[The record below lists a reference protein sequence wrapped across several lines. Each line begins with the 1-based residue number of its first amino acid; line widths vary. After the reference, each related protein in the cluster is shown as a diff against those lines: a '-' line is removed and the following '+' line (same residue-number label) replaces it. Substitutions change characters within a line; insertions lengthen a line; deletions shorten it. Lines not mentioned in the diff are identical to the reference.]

1 MIEFLTLFAGL
12 ILGVQNIEVAVSG
25 PVTRVELR
33 LNDEVLADIDGPPW
47 VVRCDLGR
55 ELHPAVLEAVAFD
68 TAGRELDRAGQRI
81 NLPGRRAEAEIVSI
95 RDEDGRVNSA
105 RLTWSSP
112 EFSRPKKIAVEL
124 DGQSLKVRSP
134 YRIDLSGVDDEGVHV
149 LSAEFQFS
157 GDLIIRR
164 ELVFGSEFTGDH
176 DSGLTAVAV
185 VLDELDELPPPEALA
200 GWFVRDGEPLEVTA
214 VETPD
219 ARVVVVRDPTAVH
232 ALAEM
237 SPELDRRRKKAR
249 RDSSKQ
255 RTLDIFGDDVEIS
268 VLSPEPVP
276 PPDREPAAMLF
287 PYSNKPT
294 AGPKGIVS
302 ATVGSAPASLL
313 GGPLMMSDAVAV
325 AAMRAAEGNR
335 RRMVVLMLGK
345 RREDGSRFAPAIAR
359 RYLEDLRVPLVV
371 WDLTGPSEDPPTG
384 WGDLKPV
391 ENVDDLVRQVRR
403 LRYRLGEQRIVW
415 LRGTHLPQQV
425 ELTER
430 ARGISLA
437 R

>member
-12 ILGVQNIEVAVSG
+12 ALGVQNIEVAVSG
-25 PVTRVELR
+25 PVARVELR
-33 LNDEVLADIDGPPW
+33 LNDTTLAGIDGPPW

-55 ELHPAVLEAVAFD
+55 ELRPAVLEAVAFD
-68 TAGRELDRAGQRI
+68 AAGRELDRTGQRI
-81 NLPGRRAEAEIVSI
+81 NLPGRRAEADIIAI
-95 RDEDGRVNSA
+95 RDGEGRVSSA

-112 EFSRPKKIAVEL
+112 EFSRPRKITVEL
-124 DGQSLKVRSP
+124 DGRSLKARSP
-134 YRIDLSGVDDEGVHV
+134 YRVDLSGVADKGVHV

-157 GDLIIRR
+157 GDLIIKR
-164 ELVFGSEFTGDH
+164 ELVFGSEFEGDH

-185 VLDELDELPPPEALA
+185 VLDELDELPPPEAMA
-200 GWFVRDGEPLEVTA
+200 EWFARDGEPLEVTA
-214 VETPD
+214 VETPE

-237 SPELDRRRKKAR
+237 SPELDRRGKKAR
-249 RDSSKQ
+249 RDTSKQ
-255 RTLDIFGDDVEIS
+255 RTLDVFDDDVEIS

-276 PPDREPAAMLF
+276 PPDRGTAALLF

-294 AGPKGIVS
+294 PGPKGIVA
-302 ATVGSAPASLL
+302 ATVGSTPASLM

-325 AAMRAAEGNR
+325 AAMRAAEGNV
-335 RRMVVLMLGK
+335 RRMVVLMLG
-345 RREDGSRFAPAIAR
+345 RQREDGSRFAPEIAR
-359 RYLEDLRVPLVV
+359 RFLEDLRVPLVV
-371 WDLTGPSEDPPTG
+371 WDLSGPSADPPAG

-403 LRYRLGEQRIVW
+403 IRYRLGEQRIVW
-415 LRGTHLPQQV
+415 LRGTHLPQQI
-425 ELTER
+425 ELTDR

>member
-12 ILGVQNIEVAVSG
+12 VLGVQNVEVAVSG
-25 PVTRVELR
+25 PVARVELR
-33 LNDEVLADIDGPPW
+33 LNEEVLADIVGPPW
-47 VVRCDLGR
+47 IARVDLGR

-68 TAGRELDRAGQRI
+68 AAGRELDRAGQRI

-95 RDEDGRVNSA
+95 RDEDGRVSSA

-124 DGQSLKVRSP
+124 DGRSLKVRSP
-134 YRIDLSGVDDEGVHV
+134 YRIDLSGVDGEGVHV

-157 GDLIIRR
+157 GDLVIKR

-185 VLDELDELPPPEALA
+185 VLDELDELPPPEALE

-214 VETPD
+214 VEIPD
-219 ARVVVVRDPTAVH
+219 AHLVVVRDPTAVH

-237 SPELDRRRKKAR
+237 SPELDRRRKKSR

-287 PYSNKPT
+287 PYSNKP
-294 AGPKGIVS
+294 APGSKGIVS

-345 RREDGSRFAPAIAR
+345 RREDGSRFSPGTAR

-391 ENVDDLVRQVRR
+391 DNVDDLVRQVRR

-415 LRGTHLPQQV
+415 LRGTHLPQQI
-425 ELTER
+425 ELTDR
-430 ARGISLA
+430 ARGVSLA